1 MTPTKFPLLF
11 PGLLIALAAMVSLY
25 PALAVSPAGAGTTG
39 PGPVNIV
46 LPGGSPDTAGPAAD
60 AVSFQGVRV
69 YGEVMYPYALPS
81 RVVPRPVGRGYP
93 VGPAYTPSYYYP
105 AGYTPVYTNYPTGTV
120 TVTSDPSAAIVT
132 IDGGTTETTPWIY
145 TNLFAGYHTIEI
157 NYPGYEAYTTSIY
170 VGDGSNPEVDAE
182 LVPLQTYGSLTVDTT
197 PEGADVFIDSN
208 DEGLS
213 PVTVGGLTA
222 GTHQVEA
229 HLAGYTAQ
237 VQMVTVASGQ
247 GTDINIPMA
256 AYSPSSDEGSIAISA
271 NVPGALVYLD
281 GTYKGA
287 ITDGNP
293 FNVVAVSPGSHAL
306 LLHNPGYTDFT
317 QTTVVT
323 AGQVTYVTATLT
335 AAAPALQGTPAS
347 SQTGSLVA
355 TSSPSG
361 GQVYLD
367 NQFRGVAPV
376 TVYDV
381 APGDHIVN
389 MKLAGYSDWSGSVT
403 VQPGQV
409 AQVTAQF
416 TGSPGAA
423 PTTRAGLPA
432 GVAVAALAAAA
443 VAAAGRFRRRD

>member
-1 MTPTKFPLLF
+1 MTRTNHLFILL
-11 PGLLIALAAMVSLY
+11 GLAVLVSLSPVLAASASGTGNGTVQ
-25 PALAVSPAGAGTTG
+25 PAILPSGTTTG
-39 PGPVNIV
+39 PA
-46 LPGGSPDTAGPAAD
+46 SA
-60 AVSFQGVRV
+60 SFQGVRV

-105 AGYTPVYTNYPTGTV
+105 AGYTPYVTNYPTGTV
-120 TVTSDPSAAIVT
+120 TVTSDPSSAIVT

-145 TNLFAGYHTIEI
+145 TGLFAGYHTIEI

-182 LVPLQTYGSLTVDTT
+182 LVPLRTYGSLTVDTA

-229 HLAGYTAQ
+229 HLAGYTTQ
-237 VQMVTVASGQ
+237 VQMATVTTGQ
-247 GTDINIPMA
+247 GTNINIPMQP
-256 AYSPSSDEGSIAISA
+256 YSSSSSEGSIAVSTS
-271 NVPGALVYLD
+271 VPGALVYLD

-293 FNVVAVSPGSHAL
+293 FNIVAVSPGSHAL
-306 LLHNPGYTDFT
+306 LLHAPGYNDFT
-317 QTTVVT
+317 QDTVVT
-323 AGQVTYVTATLT
+323 AGQVTFVTASLT
-335 AAAPALQGTPAS
+335 QATPALQGTPAS
-347 SQTGSLVA
+347 GQSGSLVA
-355 TSSPSG
+355 TSTPSG
-361 GQVYLD
+361 GQVYVD

-376 TVYDV
+376 TIYDV

-389 MKLAGYSDWSGSVT
+389 MQLAGYNGWSGTVT

-416 TGSPGAA
+416 TGATGAV
-423 PTTRAGLPA
+423 PTRAGLPA
-432 GVAVAALAAAA
+432 AAA
-443 VAAAGRFRRRD
+443 VFAVFAAAVVVVAVRGRRRE